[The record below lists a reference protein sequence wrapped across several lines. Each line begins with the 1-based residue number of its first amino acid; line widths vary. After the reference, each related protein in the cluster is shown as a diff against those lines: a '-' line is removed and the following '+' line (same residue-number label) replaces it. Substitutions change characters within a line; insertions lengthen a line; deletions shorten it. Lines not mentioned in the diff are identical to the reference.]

1 MVHLLWILMPKWLP
15 DIRHA
20 IPGKDTLTL
29 IRANFLTSGS
39 KMSTREIGAIAV
51 DRLPAWQ
58 EAFTD

>member
-20 IPGKDTLTL
+20 IPSKDTFTL
-29 IRANFLTSGS
+29 IRTNLPTSGS
-39 KMSTREIGAIAV
+39 KMSTHENGAIAV